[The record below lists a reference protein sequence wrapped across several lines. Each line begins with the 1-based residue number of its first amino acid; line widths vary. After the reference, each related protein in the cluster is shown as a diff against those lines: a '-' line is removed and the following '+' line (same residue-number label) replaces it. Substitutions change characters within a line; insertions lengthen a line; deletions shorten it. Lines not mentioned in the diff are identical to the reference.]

1 VKIYERLKAALIE
14 RLDGPHAGATL
25 WKIGFTALACAEV
38 VSIPLVFRQFGD
50 GPLPSA
56 AVLLLL
62 FEEWLALR
70 WRDACVRAE
79 ALEQFLTVVGAARLA
94 EGAEP

>member
-1 VKIYERLKAALIE
+1 MKINSGLCQVRNWTAGWAA
-14 RLDGPHAGATL
+14 
-25 WKIGFTALACAEV
+25 IGRQGRSASLPAAAC
-38 VSIPLVFRQFGD
+38 
-50 GPLPSA
+50 